1 MSLEKRYYHVQLKYS
16 EPQKT
21 SVGTTFDSIRTE
33 QECDLSEEDA
43 TELGKQYSEGLV
55 FFNGKWIDTSA
66 IKEIEIRETQA
77 KSRTFWGSVFQ
88 ASTAEVV
95 TRRFIKSQP
104 RKEVE
109 FPREKTRRPFDKTE
123 QPTKNVFIVH
133 GKDNV
138 SKLEL
143 ARILE
148 KLGFKP
154 MILSEQP
161 DKGRT
166 LIEKLEN
173 ETIDIGFVFVILT
186 PDDVG
191 MERELYEKKTDGL
204 CYRARQNVI
213 LELGYFVGMI
223 GRGRVCCLY
232 KGDLELPSDIHGVVY
247 KKFEKSVEDCY
258 KGIIDELKA
267 AGYEIKI

>member
-1 MSLEKRYYHVQLKYS
+1 MSLEPSYYYHVQLKYT

-21 SVGTTFDSIRTE
+21 NIGTGYDYSKTE
-33 QECDLSEEDA
+33 QELDLSEEDV
-43 TELGKQYSEGLV
+43 TTLGKQYTEGYV
-55 FFNGKWIDTSA
+55 FFNGKWIESSS
-66 IKEIEIRETQA
+66 IKEIEIRKTQK
-77 KSRTFWGSVFQ
+77 KSNTIWGSVFQ
-88 ASTAEVV
+88 SATSEVV

-104 RKEVE
+104 RREGT
-109 FPREKTRRPFDKTE
+109 FPQEKTKQFGKNEKTS
-123 QPTKNVFIVH
+123 NSVFIVH

-143 ARILE
+143 ARMLE
-148 KLGFKP
+148 KLGFAP
-154 MILSEQP
+154 IILSEQP

-166 LIEKLEN
+166 IIEKLEH

-213 LELGYFVGMI
+213 LELGYFVGKI
-223 GRGRVCCLY
+223 GRSRICCLY
-232 KGDLELPSDIHGVVY
+232 KGDVELPSDIHGVVY
-247 KKFEKSVEDCY
+247 KQFDKSIEECFR
-258 KGIIDELKA
+258 GIIDELKA
-267 AGYEIKI
+267 AGYEIRL